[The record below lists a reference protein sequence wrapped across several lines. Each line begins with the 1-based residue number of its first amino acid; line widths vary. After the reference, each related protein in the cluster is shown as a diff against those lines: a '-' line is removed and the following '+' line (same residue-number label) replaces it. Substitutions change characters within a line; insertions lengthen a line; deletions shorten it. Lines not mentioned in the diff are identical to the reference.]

1 MPGFWDHRAMSHD
14 DKIATDL
21 AAAGAGIEKTIE
33 ELHERGLGPMPIAS
47 AMLGGALGLLAQVM
61 DDNAI
66 LNVLHSAATG
76 VASGELRRSLKEG

>member
-1 MPGFWDHRAMSHD
+1 MEPDT
-14 DKIATDL
+14 KL
-21 AAAGAGIEKTIE
+21 AADLGTAGSAIEAAIE
-33 ELHERGLGPMPIAS
+33 SLRRDGVGPMPIAS

-76 VASGELRRSLKEG
+76 VASGELRRSLAP

>member
-1 MPGFWDHRAMSHD
+1 MTQE

-21 AAAGAGIEKTIE
+21 AAAGVGIEKAVDALRE
-33 ELHERGLGPMPIAS
+33 DGLGPVPIAS

-76 VASGELRRSLKEG
+76 VSSGELRRSLKEE